1 MRSEHPAVGAAGT
14 TRFGDRT
21 RRGTAA
27 SFRCARCGELADLVR
42 VAQAGTTVDT
52 GRPPGSEL
60 TATGLDLDCF
70 LGTSRHPAEAGI
82 VDAVQALIEQGNVD
96 PVAIRAISWTLC
108 DVTPFYCPECG
119 LDYCAVSAAEWS
131 SARRGRSGSAGTRS
145 STPPVWR
152 TPGGLPRHLT
162 GYPPVP
168 CSPADRGQPKRT
180 TQRQGPFGISEKLI
194 LTFGSP
200 PLRPPRRLAGRP
212 PAGRTEAPA
221 DSQL

>member
-82 VDAVQALIEQGNVD
+82 VDAVQA
-96 PVAIRAISWTLC
+96 A
-108 DVTPFYCPECG
+108 
-119 LDYCAVSAAEWS
+119 
-131 SARRGRSGSAGTRS
+131 
-145 STPPVWR
+145 
-152 TPGGLPRHLT
+152 
-162 GYPPVP
+162 
-168 CSPADRGQPKRT
+168 
-180 TQRQGPFGISEKLI
+180 
-194 LTFGSP
+194 
-200 PLRPPRRLAGRP
+200 RPPRRQVRGRLRAQP
-212 PAGRTEAPA
+212 RGTRLPQGKQDR
-221 DSQL
+221 S